1 MNPVMLFWKLM
12 YWAVVIL
19 YGLVM
24 LTIAMLVVLS
34 LLFVFRAAV
43 LWIEEKI
50 KGRKR

>member
-34 LLFVFRAAV
+34 LLFVFRTTV